1 MAPTGPK
8 KYSRGEV
15 SCPNVS
21 SAALR
26 LIALQQAG
34 GVPGKLARLLEA
46 LHSTVNVGFEIEEV
60 RVVIDSII
68 GVKQGGL
75 LGPQLFIFHICAIM
89 QARRVD
95 HGQEY
100 EQCRF
105 RTRMDGPVCS
115 RKYQRAD
122 LRYDLQRGFV
132 RLDGEFGGGLK
143 QGHGGV
149 LEFRV
154 MDSEYADDTGLVFGD
169 RATAARTAPLVNA
182 HFARWGMEVH
192 EKKPADTKVKTLVLF
207 CAAPPSEYRG
217 PSTFDGA
224 YLSDIKLPSGNVV
237 PVVDRAKYLDVGSM
251 LGRDGTDRLDV
262 EARIAAA
269 TRAFGSLSTLVFKST
284 SVSPAAKREAYVAL
298 VLSILLYRCEGWS
311 LTAALWGKLRSFH
324 HRCARSMCRVTM
336 WHVREHRITTAS
348 VLKVLGLRNVE
359 TYVCRRQL
367 QWAGHV
373 ARMGPGRLPRQ
384 LLSSWCGRPRPVG
397 RPEMTFGAT
406 LEAALTFA
414 GVEVEGW
421 MWSWHRIGRVGGRW
435 STGFGM

>member
-1 MAPTGPK
+1 
-8 KYSRGEV
+8 
-15 SCPNVS
+15 
-21 SAALR
+21 
-26 LIALQQAG
+26 
-34 GVPGKLARLLEA
+34 
-46 LHSTVNVGFEIEEV
+46 
-60 RVVIDSII
+60 
-68 GVKQGGL
+68 
-75 LGPQLFIFHICAIM
+75 
-89 QARRVD
+89 
-95 HGQEY
+95 
-100 EQCRF
+100 
-105 RTRMDGPVCS
+105 
-115 RKYQRAD
+115 
-122 LRYDLQRGFV
+122 V

-149 LEFRV
+149 FEFKV

-169 RATAARTAPLVNA
+169 RATAARMAPLVNA

-207 CAAPPSEYRG
+207 CAAPPSEYQD
-217 PSTFDGA
+217 PATFDGA
-224 YLSDIKLPSGNVV
+224 DLSDIKLPSGNVV
-237 PVVDRAKYLDVGSM
+237 PVVDRAKYLGSM
-251 LGRDGTDRLDV
+251 LGRDGTDRLGV

-269 TRAFGSLSTLVFKST
+269 TRAFGSLSTLVFKSA

-298 VLSILLYRCEGWS
+298 VLAILLYGCEGWS
-311 LTAALWGKLRSFH
+311 LTAALWGKLRRFH
-324 HRCARSMCRVTM
+324 HRCARSMCRITM

-348 VLKVLGLRNVE
+348 VLKVLGLRNIE

-414 GVEVEGW
+414 GVEVDGWMELAQDREGW
-421 MWSWHRIGRVGGRW
+421 RQVVNGIWDVEQEIEVHEVLERRAGVV
-435 STGFGM
+435 